1 MGLLRADLQ
10 ALGNLPMTAAGRRVL
25 TSIGMGLFL
34 FALTSWWFAA
44 AVFEQP
50 HLLELLHDK
59 SGGDSLRS
67 LIGHGLMPCPMAATW
82 LGIALAQRQLFET
95 PELQLWRSSPLPP
108 WRGALQVLL
117 RACFL
122 TLGCAMALAGP
133 FVLSLLQR
141 SAAPPWAYALVPLAV
156 LCCTAPLLCTLLAV
170 QVILVRYLA
179 GRLLRLVFMVIAA
192 LASVAFS
199 TWLLLGLFT
208 PGASRLRQLAE
219 TAEAPNLPWT
229 IDTSA
234 SLLASAAEGVLD
246 TTALRAVL
254 GWLGLTIAIFWFAAR
269 LHPRALEQHEQAEP
283 PVLRR
288 RRRPWPASLTATV
301 RKKEFAQLVQQPGA
315 LIQFAVFAVLVWILA
330 HERLLV
336 GGILAN
342 RHLPAEVAH
351 LGAMLTL
358 WFLAVLL
365 VLYAH
370 MGRLALWD
378 GAQWSLYMAAP
389 AAPGAILRGKL
400 TAIAALLLWPLVL
413 VAGAG
418 VHLLEANR
426 ATLLAFLG
434 IGSGGTL
441 AALGVLAVVG
451 TWPRLMRPD
460 DGGQILQG
468 GRTFVAAMVL
478 VLLFEVAVSP
488 AFLAWCW
495 LCDQARR
502 STLGLPLETA
512 LAWAPWVVAGAVL
525 AGAAIAA
532 AGTWIGARNY
542 RRLLAA
548 R

>member
-1 MGLLRADLQ
+1 MGLLQADLQ
-10 ALGNLPMTAAGRRVL
+10 ALGNLPTTAVGRRVI
-25 TSIGMGLFL
+25 TSIGLGLCL
-34 FALTSWWFAA
+34 FALSSWWFAA

-50 HLLELLHDK
+50 QLLELLHGL
-59 SGGDSLRS
+59 SGGDSLRA

-82 LGIALAQRQLFET
+82 LGLALAQRQLFET

-122 TLGCAMALAGP
+122 TLCCALALAAP
-133 FVLSLLQR
+133 FVLALLQR
-141 SAAPPWAYALVPLAV
+141 STAPPWAYALVPLAV
-156 LCCTAPLLCTLLAV
+156 LCCTAPLLCTLLAM
-170 QVILVRYLA
+170 QVILVRFLA

-192 LASVAFS
+192 LASVGFS

-208 PGASRLRQLAE
+208 PGTTRMQELAE
-219 TAEAPNLPWT
+219 TAAAPKLPWT
-229 IDTSA
+229 IDMTSA
-234 SLLASAAEGVLD
+234 LLASAARNVLD
-246 TTALRAVL
+246 TNALRAVL
-254 GWLGLTIAIFWFAAR
+254 AWLGLTVAIFWFAAR
-269 LHPRALEQHEQAEP
+269 LHPRALEQHELAEP

-288 RRRPWPASLTATV
+288 GRRPWPASLAATV

-315 LIQFAVFAVLVWILA
+315 LIQFVVFAVLVWVLA

-336 GGILAN
+336 AGILAN
-342 RHLPAEVAH
+342 RQLPAEVAH
-351 LGAMLTL
+351 LGAMLAQ

-378 GAQWSLYMAAP
+378 GAQWSLYMASP

-418 VHLLEANR
+418 EHLLEANR
-426 ATLLAFLG
+426 TTLLAFLG
-434 IGSGGTL
+434 IGLGGTL

-468 GRTFVAAMVL
+468 GRTFVAATVL
-478 VLLFEVAVSP
+478 VVLFEIAVSP
-488 AFLAWCW
+488 AVVGWWW
-495 LCDQARR
+495 LCEYAKR
-502 STLGLPLETA
+502 SIPGLRLETA
-512 LAWAPWVVAGAVL
+512 LAWAPAVVAGAVL
-525 AGAAIAA
+525 IGAAIAGL
-532 AGTWIGARNY
+532 GTWIGARNY
-542 RRLLAA
+542 RRLLAP